1 MNSKR
6 ASIGKIVFADYLAFL
21 SLGMAVVGAGFYV
34 YNAFLS
40 ANPVQGLDWLMFAA
54 IGLGIAGMA
63 WRIMA
68 VSAIVNNGQE
78 VKATVSEVSFYRG
91 RGYVKYTYPRDG
103 KTLAGKTAVMK
114 TAKTSQYR
122 AGQEITI
129 AVHQGKSLIKELFV

>member
-6 ASIGKIVFADYLAFL
+6 ASIGKIIVADYWAFL
-21 SLGMAVVGAGFYV
+21 SISMAVVGVGFII
-34 YNAFLS
+34 YNKFLS
-40 ANPVQGLDWLMFAA
+40 AKPIAGLEWPMLVLVVF
-54 IGLGIAGMA
+54 GIAGMV

-68 VSAIVNNGQE
+68 VSAIINNGQE

-103 KTLAGKTAVMK
+103 KTLMGKTAVMK
-114 TAKTSQYR
+114 TSKTSQYR